1 MKRFKERVSDYW
13 RNIKFSLWFYQSETM
28 LFVMVLII
36 ALFTVVLVGLIR

>member
-13 RNIKFSLWFYQSETM
+13 RNIKFSLWFYQSEIM

-36 ALFTVVLVGLIR
+36 ALFTAMLVSIAR